1 MCVWSHWI
9 FTTHLY
15 AFEVKYHMKYNVLRK
30 QNNSE
35 MCFVCGMSNDAGLHT
50 KFYELEHKKLVGVFQ
65 GFEMHQSYPKRMHG
79 GIITALLDETIGRAI
94 QMDEPDLFGVTVDLN
109 IRFLKPVPL
118 DETLYAVGYI
128 TINKR
133 VLFEGE
139 GYLTNDKQEVLAT
152 CKGKYMKQDVHKIV
166 HNNDFLEE
174 KWMYVADDESPVS
187 FELPL

>member
-1 MCVWSHWI
+1 MWVDCFITSDLH
-9 FTTHLY
+9 
-15 AFEVKYHMKYNVLRK
+15 AFEVEYDMKYSVLRK

-35 MCFVCGMSNDAGLHT
+35 MCFVCGISNDAGLHT
-50 KFYELEHKKLVGVFQ
+50 KFYELEGKKLVGVFQ
-65 GFEMHQSYPKRMHG
+65 GFDMHQSYPKRMHG

-94 QMDEPDLFGVTVDLN
+94 QIDEPDLFGVTVDLN

-118 DETLYAVGYI
+118 DETLYAVGFI
-128 TINKR
+128 TTNKR

-152 CKGKYMKQDVHKIV
+152 CRGKYMKQDVHKIV
-166 HNNDFLEE
+166 HNNEFLEE
-174 KWMYVADDESPVS
+174 KWMYVADDESPLS